1 MTSTLEYDNADD
13 MEQTTADGFWDLP
26 GLRATDY
33 QIRKRARR
41 EGPASPS
48 DSGTSS
54 TTDMTDDGEQRKMK
68 SPKKSAKRRKG
79 FNARERNLRRLESN
93 ERERQRMH
101 SLNDAFGALREVI
114 PHIKLDRKLSK
125 IETLTL
131 AKNYIKALTN
141 VICEMR
147 GEKTPYSFDSSSSKK
162 DLGQDEEEEE
172 EEEEGEESES
182 VLSVDT
188 VESVDVE
195 NTTNNSPYDA
205 RSFLWKDFISINHRR
220 MAVQMSTFC
229 LSSWI
234 LDGYKMGICDIIILS
249 SLMNSNLCC
258 HAIFRARGFSVA
270 FL

>member
-1 MTSTLEYDNADD
+1 
-13 MEQTTADGFWDLP
+13 
-26 GLRATDY
+26 
-33 QIRKRARR
+33 
-41 EGPASPS
+41 
-48 DSGTSS
+48 
-54 TTDMTDDGEQRKMK
+54 MTDDGEQRKMK

-162 DLGQDEEEEE
+162 DLGEDEDEEEEEE
-172 EEEEGEESES
+172 EEEEGEGEESES
-182 VLSVDT
+182 MLSVDT
-188 VESVDVE
+188 VESVDIE
-195 NTTNNSPYDA
+195 NTTNSPYDD
-205 RSFLWKDFISINHRR
+205 RSFL
-220 MAVQMSTFC
+220 
-229 LSSWI
+229 
-234 LDGYKMGICDIIILS
+234 
-249 SLMNSNLCC
+249 
-258 HAIFRARGFSVA
+258 
-270 FL
+270 

>member
-1 MTSTLEYDNADD
+1 MRSGKHSAMTSTLEFDNADD

-162 DLGQDEEEEE
+162 DLGEDEDEEEEEE
-172 EEEEGEESES
+172 EEEEGEGEESES
-182 VLSVDT
+182 MLSVDT
-188 VESVDVE
+188 VESVDIE
-195 NTTNNSPYDA
+195 NTTNSPYDN
-205 RSFLWKDFISINHRR
+205 RSFL
-220 MAVQMSTFC
+220 
-229 LSSWI
+229 
-234 LDGYKMGICDIIILS
+234 
-249 SLMNSNLCC
+249 
-258 HAIFRARGFSVA
+258 
-270 FL
+270 

>member
-1 MTSTLEYDNADD
+1 MTVFPGITISLSFQAMRSGKHSAMTSTQDYDNADD

-54 TTDMTDDGEQRKMK
+54 TTDLTDDGEQRKMK

-79 FNARERNLRRLESN
+79 SNARERNLRRLESN

-147 GEKTPYSFDSSSSKK
+147 GEKIPYSFDSSSKQ
-162 DLGQDEEEEE
+162 DMDDEEEEE
-172 EEEEGEESES
+172 EEEETGS

-188 VESVDVE
+188 VESVDIE
-195 NTTNNSPYDA
+195 NTPDNSSYNTEA
-205 RSFLWKDFISINHRR
+205 RNFL
-220 MAVQMSTFC
+220 
-229 LSSWI
+229 
-234 LDGYKMGICDIIILS
+234 
-249 SLMNSNLCC
+249 
-258 HAIFRARGFSVA
+258 
-270 FL
+270 